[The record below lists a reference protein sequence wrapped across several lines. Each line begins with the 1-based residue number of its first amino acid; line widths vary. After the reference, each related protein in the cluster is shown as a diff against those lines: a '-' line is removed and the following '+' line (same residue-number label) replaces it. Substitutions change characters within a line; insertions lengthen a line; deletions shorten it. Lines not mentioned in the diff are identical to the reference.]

1 MESPRWS
8 VPVPPSFLIYKAL
21 YFSRYFFFSFFF
33 FIFLLVLLLSS
44 STKAFVLVS
53 GFWFLELAW
62 DFRIWVGASF
72 SSDWIKRDLYFE
84 VTSIFCYFPFY
95 FLFFILEVRGED
107 SISIWDRK
115 ESWMIWGLRS
125 MKVFIKNEIFFLV
138 TLFDEK

>member
-1 MESPRWS
+1 MIGPR
-8 VPVPPSFLIYKAL
+8 PSLFSYLQSIVFFEVFFLL
-21 YFSRYFFFSFFF
+21 FFF